1 MLDFLR
7 REYQLRDPA
16 QLEARWNWAHVKS
29 AERLSLPPAVW
40 MATEQNSV
48 VAHHGLIRVRLQAG
62 SQSLPT
68 GWFVDTMV
76 SASHRGRSLGP
87 QLLLRGDADQP
98 LGLSL
103 GQAESMREIM
113 LQFGWHKVAWLQRVQ
128 LLLNPLNVLR
138 GKLPFGLRHLAG
150 GALAGLQLAS
160 RLRRQPGT
168 WRGTGPAPEIR
179 EVSRFGDRHD
189 RLWQATSRQLGCVV
203 VRDADFL
210 NWKWVDQPGQQFT
223 RLELLRGNECLGIAI
238 VSVKEPNQ
246 IYAYRRAFLT
256 DLVAPLDQPEV
267 VQFLLDAVIRAA
279 QHQGADSLECLH
291 LHARLTEHLQT
302 AGFRLRDPDRILLVH
317 LPENLDSSLRSRLLS
332 ADQWFLTQADSDI
345 DRPTSGLAPSTQ
357 HAR

>member
-1 MLDFLR
+1 
-7 REYQLRDPA
+7 
-16 QLEARWNWAHVKS
+16 
-29 AERLSLPPAVW
+29 
-40 MATEQNSV
+40 
-48 VAHHGLIRVRLQAG
+48 
-62 SQSLPT
+62 
-68 GWFVDTMV
+68 
-76 SASHRGRSLGP
+76 
-87 QLLLRGDADQP
+87 
-98 LGLSL
+98 
-103 GQAESMREIM
+103 M